1 MSGEVVDEFEHQPDA
16 DAVETRLRQ
25 EMQADDLEHRAT
37 EAAQLAS
44 EAIRQEDG
52 EALQGI
58 ALCLLAYKRR
68 ELDP

>member
-1 MSGEVVDEFEHQPDA
+1 MSGEVVDELAGA
-16 DAVETRLRQ
+16 DEEAREWLQ
-25 EMQADDLEHRAT
+25 AEMDYDDLEHRAQ
-37 EAAQLAS
+37 EAAALAS
-44 EAIRQEDG
+44 EAIYQEDG